1 MFARSARPAP
11 DTARRAWR
19 RLPLALCGLLVIA
32 YVAFFGWLAV
42 MRHQMFRSS
51 AMDLG
56 YTTQVVWNTAQGRP
70 FEFSTF
76 ENAPIDLP
84 LKQFKRT
91 DNLLSYH
98 VELLLI
104 PIALLYRVFPD
115 PVTLLILQVIV
126 IGLGALPA
134 FWIARKRLAS
144 EWAGLAFAATY
155 LLAPA
160 LNGAVLSDFHAVS
173 LTAALLLYAFH
184 FLEQGRRGVFL
195 ALVVVSMSAK
205 EDIPLLAFMLG
216 LYLFVWRRERR
227 LGTITAALGI
237 GWFLVATRLIQ
248 PQFHGLPDSPF
259 LQRLAI
265 FGPTVKDTFVNA
277 LRDPGLVFAWLAQP
291 AVARYLLGLLATGGF
306 MPLFSP
312 ITAAIGAPILIINIF
327 SSWDW
332 TYSEGAHYSASMIPI
347 IVVAAVYGTEWL
359 ARRIAHFARAPYAR
373 VTTSLAVVMLAI
385 GLLHQWRIGQ
395 APFAQSYQRP
405 TLSEHHRLGHQII
418 AAFPPDASVSAQA
431 NLYPHI
437 AQRRQAYLFPA
448 VNGAEYIL
456 LDMTSSPFP
465 VDVASL
471 SSEVQFLLEH
481 GEYGVIEAQDGY
493 LVLKRGAAHGL
504 QGAAWRAF
512 LTFARADQPPRYT
525 AAVRFG
531 DALELVGYD
540 YDVHNVV
547 TAGQL
552 PATVITYWRA
562 LQPLTADYAI
572 SVYFTR
578 ADGAVVGS
586 YHDGLAAL
594 SWYPTR
600 AWQPGEVIRVETPIL
615 AIGRDRGVLIGV
627 GQGISAPDQPDR
639 RLPPALKGVSIGN
652 GAPPKVLAEAR
663 LVEIFRFGH

>member
-1 MFARSARPAP
+1 MSEGRISRPP
-11 DTARRAWR
+11 HPTLHTS
-19 RLPLALCGLLVIA
+19 RLAFPICCLLILL
-32 YVAFFGWLAV
+32 FTLHFSWLAV

-56 YTTQVVWNTAQGRP
+56 YTTQVVWNTAHGRL

-91 DNLLSYH
+91 DNLLAYH
-98 VELLLI
+98 VELLLL

-115 PVTLLILQVIV
+115 PITLLVLQVVI

-134 FWIARKRLAS
+134 FWLARRRLAS
-144 EWAGLAFAATY
+144 GWAGLAFAATY

-173 LTAALLLYAFH
+173 LTAALLLYAFY

-216 LYLFVWRRERR
+216 LYLFVWRRERW
-227 LGTITAALGI
+227 LGAITAVLGL

-265 FGPTVKDTFVNA
+265 FGPTVKDTLVNA
-277 LRDPGLVFAWLAQP
+277 LRDPGLVFGWLARP
-291 AVARYLLGLLATGGF
+291 EVSAYLLGLLATGGF

-327 SSWDW
+327 SNWDW
-332 TYSEGAHYSASMIPI
+332 TYSEGAHYSASLIPI
-347 IVVAAVYGTEWL
+347 IIVASIQGAAWL
-359 ARRIAHFARAPYAR
+359 AHRIVHLARTPYAR
-373 VTTSLAVVMLAI
+373 VTPVLAAGVLAVS
-385 GLLHQWRIGQ
+385 LLHQWQIGQ

-405 TLSEHHRLGHQII
+405 TLSEHHRLGHRII
-418 AAFPPDASVSAQA
+418 ASIPPDSSISAQA

-471 SSEVQFLLEH
+471 SSEVQFLLEQ

-493 LVLKRGAAHGL
+493 LLLQRGAAHGL
-504 QGAAWRAF
+504 QGASWRAF
-512 LTFARADQPPRYT
+512 LTFVRADRPPQHP
-525 AAVRFG
+525 AAIRFD
-531 DALELVGYD
+531 DAVELVGFD
-540 YDVHNVV
+540 CDVHNVV

-552 PATVITYWRA
+552 PATVTTYWRA
-562 LQPLTADYAI
+562 RRPLDADYAI
-572 SVYFTR
+572 SFFFTR
-578 ADGAVVGS
+578 QDGAVVGS
-586 YHDGLAAL
+586 YTDALAAL

-600 AWQPGEVIRVETPIL
+600 AWRPNEVLRVETPIL
-615 AIGRDRGVLIGV
+615 AIGRDRGVLVGV
-627 GQGISAPDQPDR
+627 RQGSGGPDR
-639 RLPPALKGVSIGN
+639 PERRLAPLASDTASGGNADPSII
-652 GAPPKVLAEAR
+652 PEVR
-663 LVEIFRFGH
+663 LVELFRFDR